1 MRELIISV
9 SIIAIFCVVIR
20 VIASVTSIVV
30 TSIDSRR
37 SKKHKCFVTPNQM
50 IVCMWAI
57 WLFVSIV
64 LLCTFLYAYLGGNET
79 VTTGHFI
86 MCGIM
91 VAVAVF
97 GIVYYYSSSAYV
109 EGTFI
114 HCNRLASRK
123 KASLSE
129 VYAKLDEKG
138 TIRIFHNNSKKFAT
152 ILCSSEGYDSIVEVL
167 KDSNVLSANKK

>member
-20 VIASVTSIVV
+20 VIASVTSVAV
-30 TSIDSRR
+30 TSIDLRR
-37 SKKHKCFVTPNQM
+37 SRKYKCFATPNQM
-50 IVCMWAI
+50 VVCMWVI

-64 LLCTFLYAYLGGNET
+64 LLCTFLYAYLKGNET
-79 VTTGHFI
+79 ITTGHFI

-97 GIVYYYSSSAYV
+97 GIVYYYSSSVYI

-114 HCNRLASRK
+114 HCNRMVYRK
-123 KASLSE
+123 KASVYE
-129 VYAKLDEKG
+129 VYAKIDEK
-138 TIRIFHNNSKKFAT
+138 TTVRIFYNNGKKFAT
-152 ILCSSEGYDSIVEVL
+152 IGSSSEGYDRVVEVL
-167 KDSNVLSANKK
+167 KDSNVMSANKR

>member
-9 SIIAIFCVVIR
+9 SIIAIFCVVVK
-20 VIASVTSIVV
+20 VIASVTLVVV

-37 SKKHKCFVTPNQM
+37 SKKYVYFATPNQM
-50 IVCMWAI
+50 VVCMWAI

-64 LLCTFLYAYLGGNET
+64 LLGTFSYFYLMGNKT

-91 VAVAVF
+91 VVVAVF
-97 GIVYYYSSSAYV
+97 GIVYYYSSSVYV

-114 HCNRLASRK
+114 RCNRLVVRK
-123 KASLSE
+123 KVSLSE

-138 TIRIFHNNSKKFAT
+138 TMRIFYNSGQKFAT
-152 ILCSSEGYDSIVEVL
+152 ILGI
-167 KDSNVLSANKK
+167 